1 LPFPRVIVRCALR
14 RKRHATETGW
24 RGNHPARILIY
35 VGFMTTMKSR
45 LLRCALIAACVVSID
60 ACSRPLTDIVAT
72 TSEDVGPWDVANAQ
86 ARDRTLTANV
96 CMHRPGSADDISDRL
111 LLQLINKGYDRIEL
125 AMYAPASEGGAVR
138 QQVSWTAQGGKQLQ
152 PESQVSDN
160 PCATSPHGSEQ
171 SQGGHEQ

>member
-1 LPFPRVIVRCALR
+1 
-14 RKRHATETGW
+14 
-24 RGNHPARILIY
+24 
-35 VGFMTTMKSR
+35 MTTMKSR
-45 LLRCALIAACVVSID
+45 SLSCALIAACVVSID

-96 CMHRPGSADDISDRL
+96 CMHRSGSADEISNRL

-125 AMYAPASEGGAVR
+125 AMFAPASEGGAVR

-152 PESQVSDN
+152 PESQASDN
-160 PCATSPHGSEQ
+160 PCATVPHGSEQ